1 MKKTMKR
8 MTAVL
13 LGILLVLSLAAC
25 GGKTDDTKSAETKET
40 SAADETEAAGETKA
54 ADETK
59 ADAEGKTL
67 RVAMEC
73 GYAPYNWT
81 QSTDAN
87 GAVKIS
93 GSSDYAFGYDVMMA
107 KHIAEELGYTLE
119 IVKLDWDSLVPAVQS
134 GTVDCVIAGQSITSK
149 RLQSVDFTEPYYYAS
164 IVTLVKSDGKYA
176 DAKSVADLE
185 GATCTSQLNTIWY
198 DVCLPQI
205 KDANILPAQ
214 ESAPTMLV
222 ALDSDKCDL
231 VVTDMP
237 TGMAACVAYPEFK
250 LLDFSGT
257 DGEFEVSDEEINIGI
272 SLQKGNT
279 ELKEAINGVLS
290 KMTEDD
296 YKKMMDEA
304 ISVQPLSE

>member
-1 MKKTMKR
+1 

-25 GGKTDDTKSAETKET
+25 GGKTDDTKPAETKET
-40 SAADETEAAGETKA
+40 SAADETKAAGETEA

-119 IVKLDWDSLVPAVQS
+119 TVSYTHLDVYKRQ
-134 GTVDCVIAGQSITSK
+134 AGL
-149 RLQSVDFTEPYYYAS
+149 RP
-164 IVTLVKSDGKYA
+164 LVK
-176 DAKSVADLE
+176 
-185 GATCTSQLNTIWY
+185 
-198 DVCLPQI
+198 
-205 KDANILPAQ
+205 
-214 ESAPTMLV
+214 
-222 ALDSDKCDL
+222 
-231 VVTDMP
+231 
-237 TGMAACVAYPEFK
+237 
-250 LLDFSGT
+250 
-257 DGEFEVSDEEINIGI
+257 
-272 SLQKGNT
+272 
-279 ELKEAINGVLS
+279 
-290 KMTEDD
+290 
-296 YKKMMDEA
+296 
-304 ISVQPLSE
+304 